1 MPGSDFKVRKKKARL
16 SSNQKEQLKD
26 GYFISH
32 KTKLTSTQK
41 EMVKQMVQSIYSEI
55 PIFVAVMSKCNVVV
69 EFYLTFP
76 RHYAKKYLTEEPHM
90 CLQRQGRKW
99 EARYCEYNGGKKLTI
114 GWKQF
119 VKDNK
124 LKMGDICLFK
134 LLSNERTMKVYII
147 SENVANYRA
156 GLQNDADREAVFRR
170 GAHDVDGARD
180 PDSRF
185 LRTTKT
191 EAMEDDVVFKTEDGA

>member
-1 MPGSDFKVRKKKARL
+1 M
-16 SSNQKEQLKD
+16 
-26 GYFISH
+26 
-32 KTKLTSTQK
+32 
-41 EMVKQMVQSIYSEI
+41 
-55 PIFVAVMSKCNVVV
+55 
-69 EFYLTFP
+69 
-76 RHYAKKYLTEEPHM
+76 HYAKKYLTEEPDM

-99 EARYCEYNGGKKLTI
+99 EARYCEYNGGEKLTI

-119 VKDNK
+119 VEDNK

-134 LLSNERTMKVYII
+134 LLSIERTMKVYII

-170 GAHDVDGARD
+170 GAHHADGACD

-185 LRTTKT
+185 LRITKT